1 MDILKD
7 KTDLELYRS
16 MLAEMAK
23 AQNELKCLRNDLDK
37 AQGRLSFLIAVNN
50 SLIKRKERSKE

>member
-1 MDILKD
+1 MEVLDTKTEHELLK
-7 KTDLELYRS
+7 S

-23 AQNELKCLRNDLDK
+23 AQNELRCLRNDLDK
-37 AQGRLSFLIAVNN
+37 AQGRLGFLIAVNN